1 MTAPADTALCRRTAA
16 REWRRLRASPWDLAM
31 VSWVPLLAVA
41 LIAWIFS
48 AGLAQ
53 QLPIAVLDQDHSV
66 LSRQLLRWLQATPG
80 LRVTGQ
86 FSNQAQGEQALRSGA
101 VYALLQIPADLSLR
115 LHRSEPATV
124 TLLHNAQFGS
134 HSGLIQRDVRG
145 VVATLSGALEL
156 AARERRGAA
165 PASARVALE
174 PLSVRAL
181 TLFNPAQDYEPFL
194 AAALIPA
201 LLHIFAMTAGAWSV
215 GRELR
220 DRSLSDWIAPQSSL
234 AQALTALVAKLA
246 LPVLALTL
254 LGVLALA
261 WVSDSS
267 AGLSAR
273 AGVLAALLLFLSLS
287 ALLGAVL
294 ALASGSLR
302 LGLSGTGFL
311 SAPAFA
317 FGGVGFPLLAMP
329 VLARDW
335 AAALPY
341 THYIRLQNQQ
351 LQMGAPLSV
360 SLPIGLGLV
369 LAALLTALLGAALLR
384 WRAQRPLSWGRR

>member
-1 MTAPADTALCRRTAA
+1 MTAPADTAGFSRAA
-16 REWRRLRASPWDLAM
+16 VREWRRLRASPWDLAM

-86 FSNQAQGEQALRSGA
+86 FASQAQGEQALRSGA
-101 VYALLQIPADLSLR
+101 VYALLQIPADLSRR
-115 LHRSEPATV
+115 LHRGEAATV

-134 HSGLIQRDVRG
+134 HSGLIQRDVRS
-145 VVATLSGALEL
+145 VVATLSAGLEL

-220 DRSLSDWIAPQSSL
+220 DRSLSDWIAPEASL
-234 AQALTALVAKLA
+234 AQALTALAAKLA

-254 LGVLALA
+254 LGALALA
-261 WVSDSS
+261 GVSESS
-267 AGLSAR
+267 AGPSAR
-273 AGVLAALLLFLSLS
+273 AGVLAALLLFISLS
-287 ALLGAVL
+287 ALLGAAL

-302 LGLSGTGFL
+302 VALSGTGFL

-329 VLARDW
+329 ALARDW
-335 AAALPY
+335 ASALPY
-341 THYIRLQNQQ
+341 TQYIRLQNQQ
-351 LQMGAPLSV
+351 LQMGAPLSI
-360 SLPIGLGLV
+360 SLPIGLGLG
-369 LAALLTALLGAALLR
+369 LATLATILLGAALLR
-384 WRAQRPLSWGRR
+384 WRARHPLSWGRR